1 MWRHNLVSLPSLRR
15 QFYIKIEWVLSEKKK
30 AFIEKRSLFLTVTQL
45 IIHVELLKTGKK
57 FVSCTLKGLHVFVL
71 NWRQEKK
78 YIIWG
83 LSVHPL
89 PNTKHRRCLPYV
101 VFFSSSSFQNESWAQ
116 VWENAGR
123 QWPRGVG
130 WANRHAIIASTL
142 PRQTYCPNYHR
153 AITHIFPLPI
163 LIKCHGDV
171 FSTWNFSS
179 SNGAAM
185 G

>member
-1 MWRHNLVSLPSLRR
+1 MWRHNLVSLPSVRR

-30 AFIEKRSLFLTVTQL
+30 SVHRKK
-45 IIHVELLKTGKK
+45 IIISNCHTAYHTCWAAKNGEK

-142 PRQTYCPNYHR
+142 PWQTYCPNYHR

>member
-1 MWRHNLVSLPSLRR
+1 M
-15 QFYIKIEWVLSEKKK
+15 KKK
-30 AFIEKRSLFLTVTQL
+30 AFIEKRSLFLTVTLL

-57 FVSCTLKGLHVFVL
+57 ICVIYTQRVTYICIKLASG
-71 NWRQEKK
+71 EKV
-78 YIIWG
+78 YYLRI
-83 LSVHPL
+83 VHPL

-123 QWPRGVG
+123 QWARGVG

-142 PRQTYCPNYHR
+142 LRQTYCPNYHR
-153 AITHIFPLPI
+153 AITHNFLLPI